1 MFGYVIA
8 DRDNMSDEQV
18 ERYRAVYCGLCR
30 SLKSRH
36 GSLARLTL
44 NYDMTFLVLLL
55 SSMCEPEEE
64 QGTERC
70 FMHPINEHVWCVNR
84 FTDYAADMTVAL
96 AYLNFLDDWRDERR
110 VIRRAEAGALRGAY
124 ERVKERYPQRC
135 AYIEERI
142 GELSELE
149 SLGETDPDAGAR
161 CFGRLL
167 GEVFDYGLDELWGQ
181 RVRRLGEEL
190 GEFVYVMDAVV
201 DLPEDRTHG
210 RYNPLSE
217 YARDKSEEELR
228 AMLTMLIGE
237 AAALFE
243 HLPLVK
249 DVDIMRNVLYS
260 GVWLRYNMEME
271 KRNEKEVGAAVEP

>member
-8 DRDNMSDEQV
+8 NRDIMTEEQV
-18 ERYRAVYCGLCR
+18 ARYRACYCGLCR
-30 SLKSRH
+30 ALKDRH
-36 GSLARLTL
+36 GTAARMTL

-55 SSMCEPEEE
+55 SSMYEPEEDS
-64 QGTERC
+64 GSERC
-70 FMHPINEHVWCVNR
+70 FMHPLTVHDWCSSR

-110 VIRRAEAGALRGAY
+110 LVRRMEAGALRGAY
-124 ERVKERYPQRC
+124 ERVKQQYPEKCGR
-135 AYIEERI
+135 IEDSLC
-142 GELSELE
+142 ELSELE
-149 SLGETDPDAGAR
+149 ARGETDPDAGAR

-190 GEFVYVMDAVV
+190 GEFIYVMDAVV
-201 DLPEDRTHG
+201 DLPEDSAHG

-217 YARDKSEEELR
+217 YASGKSEEELR

-243 HLPLVK
+243 RLPLVR
-249 DVDIMRNVLYS
+249 DVDIMRNILYS

-271 KRNEKEVGAAVEP
+271 KRHEKEGGAAVEP